1 MQLSK
6 NWLNEHLS
14 GNLDDINLSQILT
27 TAGLEVEDVQ
37 DLSALSD
44 LVVVGEIVE
53 IEKHPDAD
61 RLKVCKVN
69 VGKSSSLQIVCGAPN
84 ARLGIKVPCAKVGAK
99 LSDFEIKKAKLRGV
113 ESFGMLCSSKE
124 IGLSQESDGLLE
136 LNISLKAGEKIKDSL
151 GLNDTIYTLSLTP
164 NRADCLS
171 IIGVAREVAALTSF
185 SLVKKDEPKFAETYP
200 LGQTVTVV
208 DQSACPRY
216 CSRQIKGVDN
226 KVQTPDWLTRKIER
240 GGIKSINPVVDIT
253 NFVLL
258 ELGQPLHAFDQK
270 KISGGIEVRPS
281 VKNEKLILLDD
292 QEITLKGGELV
303 IADDKHPLALAGIMG
318 GLASSISSETN
329 ELFLESAYFDAVSI
343 AGRARSFS
351 LNTDSSHR
359 FERGVDYEN
368 SLYALD
374 RATQLIIEI
383 CGGQASEAIDLS
395 YDLPD
400 RKAITLR
407 PKKVS
412 SIMGINIAVD
422 EIEVV
427 LNKLSLKFKKQ
438 NDSFIVTPPSF
449 RFDLKIEED
458 LIEEVIRIYGYDN
471 IPALTPV
478 APIKMLEQISHKK
491 NKIDI
496 KRFIA
501 NLGYNEII
509 SYSFIS
515 RETEEGFHSN
525 EDIIEL
531 KNPIASQMNVMR
543 SRIWGSH
550 IEALTQNINRGQT
563 QVRLFEVA
571 STYKKSE
578 KGFAEHEMLSG
589 LVYGKKYPEQWGDEG
604 LEVNFYDLKGDIES
618 FSGSTLTFK
627 AAKNKTPSS
636 LHPGQAA
643 EILVNNKGIGWLG
656 QLHPAWQQ
664 KYEIPGKVYLFEL
677 KVSELIK
684 LPDTNFHM
692 PVKYQSV
699 RRDISIIVDKAT
711 SVGSIVNAVYEARFD
726 CLIEFYAF
734 DVYEGS
740 GIENDKKS
748 IAFLILMQDTYKTL
762 EDKEVNNTVDQVLS
776 LLKDKFN
783 VQLR

>member
-1 MQLSK
+1 MQISK
-6 NWLNEHLS
+6 NWLNEQLN
-14 GNLDDINLSQILT
+14 GNLDDIDLSQVLT
-27 TAGLEVEDVQ
+27 AAGLEVEDVQ
-37 DLSALSD
+37 DLSNISD
-44 LVVVGEIVE
+44 LIVVGEIIE

-61 RLKVCKVN
+61 RLKVCKVD
-69 VGKSSSLQIVCGAPN
+69 VGQSSNLQIVCGAPN

-99 LSDFEIKKAKLRGV
+99 LLDFDIKKAKLRGI

-124 IGLSQESDGLLE
+124 IGLSQDSEGLLE
-136 LNISLKAGEKIKDSL
+136 LDPNLKVGEKIKDSL
-151 GLNDTIYTLSLTP
+151 GLNDSIYTLSLTP

-171 IIGVAREVAALTSF
+171 IIGVAREVSALTSF
-185 SLVKKDEPKFAETYP
+185 SLIKKDEPKFSKLLP
-200 LGQTVTVV
+200 LTQATNVE
-208 DQSACPRY
+208 DKLACPRY

-226 KVQTPDWLTRKIER
+226 KSQVPDWLKTKLDR
-240 GGIKSINPVVDIT
+240 GGINSINPVVDIT

-270 KISGGIEVRPS
+270 KINGGIQVRPAK
-281 VKNEKLILLDD
+281 KNEKLVLLDEN
-292 QEITLKGGELV
+292 EITFLGGELV
-303 IADDKHPLALAGIMG
+303 IADDKNPLALAGIMG
-318 GLASSISSETN
+318 GLASSINSETK

-343 AGRARSFS
+343 AGRARSFG

-374 RATQLIIEI
+374 RATQLIIDI

-395 YDLPD
+395 YELPD
-400 RKAITLR
+400 RKAIKLR

-412 SIMGINIAVD
+412 SLMGIDIKEN
-422 EIEVV
+422 EIEGV

-438 NDSFIVTPPSF
+438 NDSFIVSPPSF

-458 LIEEVIRIYGYDN
+458 LVEEVIRIYGYDN

-478 APIKMLEQISHKK
+478 APISMLEQPSHKK
-491 NKIDI
+491 NRFDI

-501 NLGYNEII
+501 NLGYNEIV
-509 SYSFIS
+509 SYSFVS

-525 EDIIEL
+525 KDIVEL
-531 KNPIASQMNVMR
+531 KNPIASHMKVMR
-543 SRIWGSH
+543 SKIWGSH

-563 QVRLFEVA
+563 QVRIFEIA

-578 KGFAEHEMLSG
+578 KGFTEEEILSG
-589 LVYGKKYPEQWGDEG
+589 LVYGKNYPEQWGDDG
-604 LEVNFYDLKGDIES
+604 LETNFYDLKGDIEALS
-618 FSGSTLTFK
+618 NSTLTFR
-627 AAKNKTPSS
+627 AAKNKTPGS
-636 LHPGQAA
+636 LHPGQAG
-643 EILVNNKGIGWLG
+643 EILINNKGIGWLG

-684 LPDTNFHM
+684 LPDTKFKM

-699 RRDISIIVDKAT
+699 RRDISVVVDKNIN
-711 SVGSIVNAVYEARFD
+711 VGNIVNTVIEAKFD
-726 CLIEFYAF
+726 SLIEFYAF

-740 GIENDKKS
+740 GIEDNKKS

-762 EDKEVNNTVDQVLS
+762 EDKEVNNTVNQVLS
-776 LLKDKFN
+776 VLKDKFN
-783 VQLR
+783 AQLR

>member
-1 MQLSK
+1 MK
-6 NWLNEHLS
+6 EMNW
-14 GNLDDINLSQILT
+14 ITKI
-27 TAGLEVEDVQ
+27 
-37 DLSALSD
+37 
-44 LVVVGEIVE
+44 I
-53 IEKHPDAD
+53 
-61 RLKVCKVN
+61 
-69 VGKSSSLQIVCGAPN
+69 
-84 ARLGIKVPCAKVGAK
+84 
-99 LSDFEIKKAKLRGV
+99 
-113 ESFGMLCSSKE
+113 
-124 IGLSQESDGLLE
+124 
-136 LNISLKAGEKIKDSL
+136 KAGEKIKDSL

-226 KVQTPDWLTRKIER
+226 KVQTPDWLTRKLER

-270 KISGGIEVRPS
+270 KISGGINLEIH
-281 VKNEKLILLDD
+281 KNEKLILLDD

-412 SIMGINIAVD
+412 SIMGINIAED

-438 NDSFIVTPPSF
+438 NDSFIESRRV
-449 RFDLKIEED
+449 LD
-458 LIEEVIRIYGYDN
+458 LIQDV
-471 IPALTPV
+471 
-478 APIKMLEQISHKK
+478 
-491 NKIDI
+491 
-496 KRFIA
+496 
-501 NLGYNEII
+501 
-509 SYSFIS
+509 
-515 RETEEGFHSN
+515 
-525 EDIIEL
+525 
-531 KNPIASQMNVMR
+531 
-543 SRIWGSH
+543 
-550 IEALTQNINRGQT
+550 
-563 QVRLFEVA
+563 
-571 STYKKSE
+571 KS
-578 KGFAEHEMLSG
+578 
-589 LVYGKKYPEQWGDEG
+589 
-604 LEVNFYDLKGDIES
+604 
-618 FSGSTLTFK
+618 
-627 AAKNKTPSS
+627 
-636 LHPGQAA
+636 
-643 EILVNNKGIGWLG
+643 KGI
-656 QLHPAWQQ
+656 P
-664 KYEIPGKVYLFEL
+664 IV
-677 KVSELIK
+677 LISQ
-684 LPDTNFHM
+684 
-692 PVKYQSV
+692 YS
-699 RRDISIIVDKAT
+699 SINPSRPNKN
-711 SVGSIVNAVYEARFD
+711 VGAN
-726 CLIEFYAF
+726 
-734 DVYEGS
+734 
-740 GIENDKKS
+740 
-748 IAFLILMQDTYKTL
+748 IA
-762 EDKEVNNTVDQVLS
+762 
-776 LLKDKFN
+776 
-783 VQLR
+783 